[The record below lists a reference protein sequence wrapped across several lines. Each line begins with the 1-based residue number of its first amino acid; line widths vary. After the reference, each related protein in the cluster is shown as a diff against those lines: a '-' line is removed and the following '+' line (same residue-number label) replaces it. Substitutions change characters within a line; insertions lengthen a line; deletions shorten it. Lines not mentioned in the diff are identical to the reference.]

1 MRAQRS
7 SSVAAT
13 SGKSLFSSNNAPEMS
28 SAFACVAIEVR
39 EAAPAMPMDF
49 LKKDLRDDMVS
60 RFLQ

>member
-1 MRAQRS
+1 
-7 SSVAAT
+7 
-13 SGKSLFSSNNAPEMS
+13 MS